1 MTEADRDIEAVGTC
15 CPIWEG
21 VVGEHP
27 LPVGSQVRQDT
38 YTSTLAAARRDTG
51 RSDYYL

>member
-1 MTEADRDIEAVGTC
+1 MTEADRDIEVVRTC
-15 CPIWEG
+15 CLIWER

-38 YTSTLAAARRDTG
+38 YTSTLAVARRDTG
-51 RSDYYL
+51 RSDCYL